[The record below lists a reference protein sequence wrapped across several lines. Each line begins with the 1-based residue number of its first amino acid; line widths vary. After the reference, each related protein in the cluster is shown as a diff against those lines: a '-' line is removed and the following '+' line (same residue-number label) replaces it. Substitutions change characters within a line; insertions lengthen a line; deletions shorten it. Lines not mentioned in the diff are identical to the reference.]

1 MDIQTGDLLVLKGPR
16 KDMIYATV
24 VKATDINYGATR
36 RCHVLINLY
45 EMGAHI
51 FVSNPILTGNSFHTA
66 YLFSFSNREQRP
78 GAPWGDHKIIEIIKG
93 PTCTSTN
100 LK

>member
-1 MDIQTGDLLVLKGPR
+1 MDIQVGDLLVLKGPR

-24 VKATDINYGATR
+24 VKEADVYTQHHK

-45 EMGAHI
+45 EVGAHI
-51 FVSNPILTGNSFHTA
+51 FASNPILTGNSFHTA
-66 YLFSFSNREQRP
+66 YLFSFSNHEQP
-78 GAPWGDHKIIEIIKG
+78 PEAPWGDHKIIEIIKG